1 MHART
6 TYARLAASICIV
18 ATVER
23 RRLWSQPNVRRWI
36 ECCSSHSISVRA
48 DSTYKANAR
57 SSERKSKRRRK
68 KQCWVHKHF
77 DKQKQKKNSISKI
90 KSCQSSWLLFYFRF
104 GFFFSIR
111 NAHGSPIAQSFHF
124 ESMALILLQRCR
136 SKSHRSWVSRTLI
149 NRTEPRMHCKCLFAV
164 EWYTLEMCRQRAKT
178 QTPRPRKRF
187 FLVLFILVFWVRCEQ
202 RLCQNV
208 LRHSMES
215 STSSHAG
222 WATKRDNKGWRSV
235 DWRRTGWGAR
245 QCDAVRLETGPIWA
259 IRLLMFFSFLLSEC
273 V

>member
-1 MHART
+1 MGGSGSRSHSKSSVVSARRSQMISTSESQESPFCIAFKRLFHTEIQYNKSCTRTISAPSAHRQRQRMANIKSENPMHART

-124 ESMALILLQRCR
+124 ESMALIL
-136 SKSHRSWVSRTLI
+136 
-149 NRTEPRMHCKCLFAV
+149 
-164 EWYTLEMCRQRAKT
+164 
-178 QTPRPRKRF
+178 
-187 FLVLFILVFWVRCEQ
+187 
-202 RLCQNV
+202 
-208 LRHSMES
+208 
-215 STSSHAG
+215 
-222 WATKRDNKGWRSV
+222 
-235 DWRRTGWGAR
+235 
-245 QCDAVRLETGPIWA
+245 
-259 IRLLMFFSFLLSEC
+259 FLLSFSSSDADQNRI
-273 V
+273 VRGFHAL